1 MDIDWFL
8 KIDFQSG
15 FLKIGYSAMPFSSC
29 DENRLELSN
38 QAELMF
44 KQARELAKT
53 DDHAGALEAYLFA
66 FDNGKAVYG
75 WGGVRLSY
83 IPGEIALLGEKYPPA
98 KLALQF
104 RRDAR
109 EQMLVDGE
117 TDFDVLSE
125 WLCLNRYLNEKDREL
140 ELLKDLEAKGILDDS
155 VKERIVESNFER
167 LLEEQRYE
175 VLAEYLDEFG
185 HKFMFQ
191 IFHYDNEVLFP
202 DRRERK
208 IAGESMSDFWKS
220 HIAIEGAKVYELAL
234 GVKKDLQADEIA
246 KRVLLVNS
254 AVETYAMLLVAASRA
269 GRKNKA
275 RELLKMAK
283 VNLAKEDYEKLR
295 NG

>member
-1 MDIDWFL
+1 
-8 KIDFQSG
+8 
-15 FLKIGYSAMPFSSC
+15 MPYSSC
-29 DENRLELSN
+29 DENRLQLSN
-38 QAELMF
+38 KAELKL
-44 KQARELAKT
+44 KQARELATT

-66 FDNGKAVYG
+66 FDNGKYVYG

-140 ELLKDLEAKGILDDS
+140 ELLKNLATRGLLDDS
-155 VKERIVESNFER
+155 VKERIIESNYER
-167 LLEEQRYE
+167 LLQEQRYE

-185 HKFMFQ
+185 NNFMFL
-191 IFHYDNEVLFP
+191 IFHYENELLFP
-202 DRRERK
+202 EAHKRK
-208 IAGESMSDFWKS
+208 GSTTSMAGYWKKQ
-220 HIAIEGAKVYELAL
+220 IAIEGAKVFELAL

-254 AVETYAMLLVAASRA
+254 TVETYAMLLVAASRA
-269 GRKNKA
+269 GRKNKT
-275 RELLKMAK
+275 RELLKLAK
-283 VNLAKEDYEKLR
+283 ANLAKEDYERLTSD
-295 NG
+295 